1 MSDTMETLP
10 IAPIGRILSNAG
22 APRATKDAKIELSE
36 KLTDLGEEIAKE
48 AVEIAK
54 HSGRKTVKASD
65 VELAVKLKF

>member
-1 MSDTMETLP
+1 METLP
-10 IAPIGRILSNAG
+10 IAPIGRILSKAG